1 MPTSEDTNTSL
12 NLPSSEAVAAAA
24 VGASS
29 QNQSLLLGNIHKVEG
44 ALLYTPGIDHGMN
57 EKC

>member
-12 NLPSSEAVAAAA
+12 NLPSSEAVAAVT

-44 ALLYTPGIDHGMN
+44 KIP
-57 EKC
+57 